1 MDKEKIVLALLEKM
15 NNDTRSAG
23 LQNGIDLMQI
33 EQQIISN
40 ADGLRYLLGSLYD
53 FIVEKEFFKG

>member
-33 EQQIISN
+33 EQQIIAN
-40 ADGLRYLLGSLYD
+40 ADGLQYLLGSLYD
-53 FIVEKEFFKG
+53 FIVEKEFFKA

>member
-1 MDKEKIVLALLEKM
+1 MDKQQIVMALLEKM

-40 ADGLRYLLGSLYD
+40 HDGLVYLLSSLYD
-53 FIVEKEFFKG
+53 FIIEKNFFKD

>member
-33 EQQIISN
+33 EQQIIAN
-40 ADGLRYLLGSLYD
+40 AA
-53 FIVEKEFFKG
+53 VNKGQNSISSVL

>member
-33 EQQIISN
+33 EQQIIAN
-40 ADGLRYLLGSLYD
+40 ADGLHYLLGSLYD
-53 FIVEKEFFKG
+53 FIVEKEFFKA